1 MGRGVHRILNAPAG
15 EIRGDFRRIQPI
27 FPLHQRPGEDS
38 GKNIAGSVAAR
49 PYPFV
54 AVFVLHRSLLQ
65 DNAGAVLIEVNAGE
79 HGAGVIQPIQQL
91 VNIISVNIFLIL

>member
-1 MGRGVHRILNAPAG
+1 MHR
-15 EIRGDFRRIQPI
+15 
-27 FPLHQRPGEDS
+27 RPGEDS

-91 VNIISVNIFLIL
+91 VNIISVNIFLIW